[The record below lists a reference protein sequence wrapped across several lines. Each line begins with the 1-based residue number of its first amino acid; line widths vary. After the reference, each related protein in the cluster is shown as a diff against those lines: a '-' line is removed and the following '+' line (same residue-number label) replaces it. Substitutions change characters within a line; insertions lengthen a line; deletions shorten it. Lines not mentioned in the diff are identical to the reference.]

1 MAAMCHQLTSRASSD
16 GPPLSY
22 LAFVPPQSCAPLVLV
37 HGNARGGTRLFRA
50 FLPMAIA
57 RNVPLISPTFP
68 PERFPG
74 YQRLA
79 GVDGPLAA
87 RQALLDTLE
96 DARSCLG
103 VATDLVDLLGFS
115 GGAQFVHRFAMLSS
129 SRVRRAVVAAAG
141 WYTYLS
147 PARPFPR
154 GAGASDYS
162 GARPV
167 DVDAF
172 LRLPVHVLVGARD
185 VERSAGLRTGE
196 SLDRRQGR
204 DRLTRAL
211 RWMDHLEE
219 VARTRGVGPQV
230 SFDLLPE
237 TGHSFTEAVDCG
249 GLVARAFDFLHP
261 MNVSAASVPAV
272 NSPSVDS
279 PTGDPSA

>member
-1 MAAMCHQLTSRASSD
+1 MAAACHQLTSRASAD

-22 LAFVPPQSCAPLVLV
+22 RAFVPPRSGPPLVLV

-68 PERFPG
+68 PEQFPG
-74 YQRLA
+74 YQWLA

-87 RQALLDTLE
+87 RRALLATLE
-96 DARSCLG
+96 DARSYLG

-115 GGAQFVHRFAMLSS
+115 GGAQFVHRFAMLSPG
-129 SRVRRAVVAAAG
+129 RVRRAVVASAG

-154 GAGASDYS
+154 GAGASEHS

-185 VERSAGLRTGE
+185 IVRGAALRTGE

-211 RWMDHLEE
+211 RWMDHMEE
-219 VARTRGVGPQV
+219 VAATRGVRPQV
-230 SFDLLPE
+230 TFDLLPE
-237 TGHSFTEAVDCG
+237 TGHSFTEAVNCG
-249 GLVARAFDFLHP
+249 GLIARAFDFLHP
-261 MNVSAASVPAV
+261 MNVSNLSVPPADP
-272 NSPSVDS
+272 PS
-279 PTGDPSA
+279 GDLPV